1 MTDSIPELVV
11 PGFRAGASAAGLKP
25 SGRTDLGLVVADK
38 PCVAAGLFTTNRFAG
53 ANIAVCR
60 DHLSAGRI
68 RALLVHAGQA
78 NACTGAAGTRVA
90 LASCDAVARQVGCAP
105 DEVVVGSTGVIG
117 VLPDLAKIRAGI
129 KGVELHDAGIADVAR
144 AMMTTDLRPKA
155 SRVTLR
161 IGGRKVTI
169 AGIAK
174 GSGMI
179 QPHMATMLS
188 YVFTDA
194 RISRTLLRRAL
205 SWSVERSFNSLTV
218 DGDMSTSDM
227 AIALASG
234 AAGNAA
240 LSPHDRDFAR
250 LRDALGE
257 VCTELARA
265 VAADGE
271 GATRLVTI
279 TVRDAA
285 SESDARDVARAIANS
300 NLVKCAIFGRDPNWG
315 RIACAI
321 GTTDARFDP
330 DKVSIRI
337 GKTAVFTSG
346 SPAKANKATVSAYM
360 RDNSEITIEIRL
372 AAGKTTAS
380 VYTCD
385 LTDGYIRINAD
396 YTT

>member
-1 MTDSIPELVV
+1 MTEQAIDLRV
-11 PGFRAGASAAGLKP
+11 PGFRAGAVACGLKP
-25 SGRTDLGLVVADK
+25 SGKPDLGLVVADA
-38 PCVAAGLFTTNRFAG
+38 PCAAAGLFTTNRFAG
-53 ANIAVCR
+53 ANIPVCR
-60 DHLSAGRI
+60 EHLGGPI

-78 NACTGAAGTRVA
+78 NACTGAAGTKVA
-90 LASCDAVARQVGCAP
+90 LSSCEAVAQRIGAAP
-105 DEVVVGSTGVIG
+105 NEVVVGSTGVIG
-117 VLPDLAKIRAGI
+117 VLPDITKIRAGI
-129 KGVELHDAGIADVAR
+129 AKVELHDGGIAEVGR
-144 AMMTTDLRPKA
+144 AMMTTDLVPKSA
-155 SRVTLR
+155 RATLK
-161 IGGRKVTI
+161 IGGSKVTV

-194 RISRTLLRRAL
+194 RVPRALLRRAMA
-205 SWSVERSFNSLTV
+205 WSVERSFNSLTV

-227 AIALASG
+227 AVTMASG
-234 AAGNAA
+234 VAGNAA
-240 LSPHDRDFAR
+240 LKATDKDFLK

-265 VAADGE
+265 VARDGE
-271 GATRLVTI
+271 GATRLVTV

-285 SESDARDVARAIANS
+285 TESDARTVARAIANS

-315 RIACAI
+315 RIACAV

-330 DKVSIRI
+330 AKVSIRI
-337 GKTAVFTSG
+337 GEHPVFAAGAPTKVDKTA
-346 SPAKANKATVSAYM
+346 VSAYM
-360 RDNSEITIEIRL
+360 KDNAELTIEVRL
-372 AAGKTTAS
+372 GAGKESAS

-385 LTDGYIRINAD
+385 LTDGYVRINAD